1 MQICPSCGTENPE
14 RARFCMACGSA
25 LVGTGSGEER
35 RFVTVLFADI
45 AGFSARFDRADPE
58 DISAAL
64 RPFHARLKQEI
75 ESFGG
80 TVDKFAGDVVFGVF
94 GAPVAHEDDPERA
107 IRASLK
113 IRDWVHAQSEG
124 EAARSLG
131 TRIGIA
137 SGEAMVAVG
146 QGPRVGER
154 VTGDIVN
161 TASRLQSTA
170 APDSIVVGE
179 STYLATETQFRW
191 TALPPVTVKGK
202 AEPIRVWAPIEPFAR
217 VGVEPPDPA
226 GAPFIGRLDELAA
239 LRSQFELV
247 LRTGSTHGVSIIGE
261 AGVGKSRL
269 IAELSRITD
278 ELPDMIRWRVG
289 RPAPYGDTSTFAA
302 LADVVRSEAGI
313 LTSDAPEAAEERVH
327 AVLGRMIEDPDER
340 GRLAPHL
347 IALVAGEVS
356 EGDTSRDEA
365 FAAWGRFLDRLGAEN
380 PTIIVFE
387 DMHAASEPSLAFV
400 ESLLDAERA
409 SALLIVVAARP
420 ELFDLRPGWG
430 RRSRWVTIVVE
441 PLDAELTGTL
451 VRSLPLDRP
460 LDPGLAR
467 IVVERAGGNP
477 LYAEE
482 FVRMLNERG
491 DADDLDGE
499 IAVPPTIQG
508 LLASRLDAM
517 PAELKGAARDA
528 AVVGMVVWPGALA
541 AVTGRTEA
549 EAMRDLET
557 LADRQVV
564 RRATASAVEG
574 QAEFVFRHVLVREVA
589 YGSIPRG
596 ERARK
601 HLAVASWLEATL
613 DPRAADRAERLAI
626 HYAEAHTLATAAGE
640 QALASQVAGPAV
652 EQLLSAA
659 TRTARLDAPS
669 ALSQYRRALSLME
682 PDHPDRARALR
693 GAGVSAQSVGA
704 FADAQAD
711 LTEAMELFAAAG
723 DVADAADVK
732 VLLARS
738 AFERGEIDAVAPLL
752 TQAVRELETLPP
764 GPEFA
769 HAATRVAG
777 HLWVV
782 GDYPRCI
789 RWSDRALELARDL
802 NLPREQVLALQYRG
816 ASRSKMGDTEGL
828 ADLEEAL
835 RTGRDRGLGEET
847 SIAYNNYA
855 YELWFHRGS
864 WASIEAWEE
873 MEAFCRDRGLET
885 SLAWARSGIVE
896 PLFDVGA
903 WDRVLSISAELRT
916 WDVDHGGWTIPG
928 AVALSFQGWV
938 SLRRGELEVASGCA
952 EALTTHA
959 GHLGT
964 AEYLTPAL
972 MLRGEVAAARGE
984 DDTVRQALESFL
996 VASEDQP
1003 TFRLGAA
1010 PLLTRLLVGVGEV
1023 ERAATF
1029 VTEDLDEVATNERL
1043 SLSLM
1048 TSRAVVREAEERW
1061 DEALTLYE
1069 DVARRWDRYGFPVET
1084 ARCGLGAGRVHAALG
1099 HTVEA
1104 TGWFRDARSTFEA
1117 LGAKPW
1123 LDEVDR
1129 AERDA
1134 GA

>member
-1 MQICPSCGTENPE
+1 M
-14 RARFCMACGSA
+14 
-25 LVGTGSGEER
+25 
-35 RFVTVLFADI
+35 
-45 AGFSARFDRADPE
+45 
-58 DISAAL
+58 
-64 RPFHARLKQEI
+64 
-75 ESFGG
+75 
-80 TVDKFAGDVVFGVF
+80 
-94 GAPVAHEDDPERA
+94 
-107 IRASLK
+107 
-113 IRDWVHAQSEG
+113 
-124 EAARSLG
+124 
-131 TRIGIA
+131 
-137 SGEAMVAVG
+137 
-146 QGPRVGER
+146 
-154 VTGDIVN
+154 
-161 TASRLQSTA
+161 
-170 APDSIVVGE
+170 
-179 STYLATETQFRW
+179 
-191 TALPPVTVKGK
+191 
-202 AEPIRVWAPIEPFAR
+202 
-217 VGVEPPDPA
+217 
-226 GAPFIGRLDELAA
+226 
-239 LRSQFELV
+239 
-247 LRTGSTHGVSIIGE
+247 
-261 AGVGKSRL
+261 
-269 IAELSRITD
+269 
-278 ELPDMIRWRVG
+278 
-289 RPAPYGDTSTFAA
+289 
-302 LADVVRSEAGI
+302 
-313 LTSDAPEAAEERVH
+313 
-327 AVLGRMIEDPDER
+327 
-340 GRLAPHL
+340 
-347 IALVAGEVS
+347 
-356 EGDTSRDEA
+356 
-365 FAAWGRFLDRLGAEN
+365 
-380 PTIIVFE
+380 
-387 DMHAASEPSLAFV
+387 
-400 ESLLDAERA
+400 
-409 SALLIVVAARP
+409 
-420 ELFDLRPGWG
+420 
-430 RRSRWVTIVVE
+430 
-441 PLDAELTGTL
+441 
-451 VRSLPLDRP
+451 RSLPLDRP

-491 DADDLDGE
+491 DADDLSGE

-517 PAELKGAARDA
+517 PAELKAAARDA

-601 HLAVASWLEATL
+601 HLAVASWLEVTL

-626 HYAEAHTLATAAGE
+626 HYAEAHTLATAAGDH
-640 QALASQVAGPAV
+640 ALASQAAGPAV

-669 ALSQYRRALSLME
+669 ALSQYRRALSLMA

-723 DVADAADVK
+723 DVAGAADVK

-816 ASRSKMGDTEGL
+816 ASRSKMGDTDGL

-873 MEAFCRDRGLET
+873 MEAFCRERGLET
-885 SLAWARSGIVE
+885 SLAWARSGSSN
-896 PLFDVGA
+896 
-903 WDRVLSISAELRT
+903 RSST
-916 WDVDHGGWTIPG
+916 WARGTGCSRSRPSSGHGTSTTAGGRSPA

-952 EALTTHA
+952 EALATHA

-972 MLRGEVAAARGE
+972 MLRGEVAAARG
-984 DDTVRQALESFL
+984 DDDVVREALEAFL

-1010 PLLTRLLVGVGEV
+1010 PLLTRLLVGIGEV

-1043 SLSLM
+1043 SLSLI

-1061 DEALTLYE
+1061 EEALTLYE

-1084 ARCGLGAGRVHAALG
+1084 ARCGLGAGTGARGDWGTRSKPPGGSETRGPPSRRSAPSPGSTRWTGPNATPAPEPAGYIRPAAMIRSRNRRVLPAPGSENIRAGRPLFHDRALVQEAHAVGDVAREPHLVGGDHHG
-1099 HTVEA
+1099 HARRPRVRGSRRA
-1104 TGWFRDARSTFEA
+1104 PRPPARGRARS
-1117 LGAKPW
+1117 
-1123 LDEVDR
+1123 
-1129 AERDA
+1129 
-1134 GA
+1134 